1 MTGQPDHLFR
11 SSHRFA
17 RITMSL
23 SQADNAINDT
33 EALRQENAD
42 LKNQLVRLSRAS
54 ISISENLDVEAA
66 LQKLV
71 NSA

>member
-1 MTGQPDHLFR
+1 
-11 SSHRFA
+11 
-17 RITMSL
+17 MSL
-23 SQADNAINDT
+23 SQADNAITDT